1 MLALVTKS
9 TLAPPLLAQLRRDC
23 QLPDDAFVV
32 VLGRHDQLIEA
43 ALTAT
48 AGALVYEKPAA

>member
-1 MLALVTKS
+1 M
-9 TLAPPLLAQLRRDC
+9 LAQLRRDC
-23 QLPDDAFVV
+23 QLPDHAFVV
-32 VLGRHDQLIEA
+32 VPGRHDQLIES